1 MSTGR
6 CVSTASVHS
15 ILTQLSKRGYLQ
27 DSQMGPRRG
36 ASGGAAH
43 ADGHDA
49 TGGFGARQSR
59 LDRTLDIIG
68 WCTLRDVA
76 GMDGGGGGD
85 ASRKAVGGE
94 SMVTLPEFVV
104 MFATLRILG

>member
-1 MSTGR
+1 M
-6 CVSTASVHS
+6 
-15 ILTQLSKRGYLQ
+15 
-27 DSQMGPRRG
+27 
-36 ASGGAAH
+36 GAAR

-49 TGGFGARQSR
+49 TRGFGARQSR

-68 WCTLRDVA
+68 WCTLRAVE
-76 GMDGGGGGD
+76 GMDGGGGGG
-85 ASRKAVGGE
+85 ASRKAVSGGE

>member
-27 DSQMGPRRG
+27 DSQRG

-49 TGGFGARQSR
+49 TRGFGARQSR